1 MKPASHFLDRGRDFG
16 LLVLRLVVG
25 IAFVYHG
32 WTQIMQGN
40 VQWEGL
46 GSAAETFGFNA
57 GQVYWGFAAAVVQFL
72 GGIALVFGLLVRS
85 AALLLFVVMVFA
97 TALKARGLDF
107 SAGDSVSEMF
117 YPATMAAVMVSL
129 FFSGG
134 GRFGA
139 FGRGRRTSSLEPKKD
154 A

>member
-1 MKPASHFLDRGRDFG
+1 MKPAPHPLERGRDFG

-40 VQWEGL
+40 TQWEGM
-46 GSAAETFGFNA
+46 GSAAGAFGIHS
-57 GQVYWGFAAAVVQFL
+57 GHVYWGFAAALAQFL
-72 GGIALVFGLLVRS
+72 GGIALVFGLFVRCG
-85 AALLLFVVMVFA
+85 ALLLFVVMVAA

-107 SAGDSVSEMF
+107 GEGDSVSEVF
-117 YPATMAAVMVSL
+117 YPASMAAVMVSL

-134 GRFGA
+134 GRFSA

-154 A
+154 S

>member
-1 MKPASHFLDRGRDFG
+1 MKPASHPLDRGRDFG

-40 VQWEGL
+40 AQWEGM
-46 GSAAETFGFNA
+46 GSAAGTFGFTT
-57 GQVYWGFAAAVVQFL
+57 GHVYWGFAAALVQFL
-72 GGIALVFGLLVRS
+72 GGIAFVFGLFVRP
-85 AALLLFVVMVFA
+85 AALLLFCVMVGA
-97 TALKARGLDF
+97 TAVKARGLDF
-107 SAGDSVSEMF
+107 GAGDSVSEVF

-129 FFSGG
+129 FFSGA
-134 GRFGA
+134 GRFSA
-139 FGRGRRTSSLEPKKD
+139 FSRGRKVSSLEPKKD